1 VAVVMEDIAKTA
13 GVSRSTV
20 SRALADSSRV
30 KLETRQEIQHLAQE
44 MGYVPNAVARGLI
57 TRRSY
62 ALGVVRLGFTD
73 AYPAELVEAIDEAA
87 RKSGYRIVP
96 SRRGTDAKQG
106 LADIK
111 LLLEQQVE
119 AIVVIES
126 PFVDEYL
133 SLLANHNVPVIL
145 LYSGQ
150 HPYSLG
156 TDNISA
162 ARLAVEH
169 LQDLGHER
177 IAFIGSSTI
186 AVESRERQLGYEQA
200 LQQRGVT
207 PDPDLIVTYDDWVW
221 AEGGYKSVSKLL
233 RLTQP
238 PTAVFCWNDETAIGV
253 LGGLGAAGLHVPKDM
268 SLVGFDNISLVPYL
282 NPPLTTIAQPKERI
296 AELTMQVVLNL
307 IAGDEIIGHQKL
319 PGRLIV
325 RGSTAPPG
333 G

>member
-1 VAVVMEDIAKTA
+1 MAVVMEDIAKAA

-20 SRALADSSRV
+20 SRALADSPRV
-30 KLETRQEIQHLAQE
+30 KLETRQEIQHLAHQ
-44 MGYVPNAVARGLI
+44 MGYVPNTVARGLI
-57 TRRSY
+57 TRRSR
-62 ALGVVRLGFTD
+62 AVGVVRLGFTD

-87 RKSGYRIVP
+87 RKAGYRIVP
-96 SRRGTDAKQG
+96 SRRGSDASQA
-106 LADIK
+106 LAGIE
-111 LLLEQQVE
+111 LLLGQQVE

-133 SLLANHNVPVIL
+133 SLLADHGVPVIL

-150 HPYSLG
+150 HPYCLG
-156 TDNISA
+156 TDNVSA

-169 LQDLGHER
+169 LQALGHER
-177 IAFIGSSTI
+177 IAFVGSSAI

-207 PDPDLIVTYDDWVW
+207 PEPDLIVINDDRIW
-221 AEGGYKSVSKLL
+221 AEGGYRSISRLL
-233 RLTQP
+233 SLARP
-238 PTAVFCWNDETAIGV
+238 PTAVFCWNDETAIGA
-253 LGGLGAAGLHVPKDM
+253 LGGLGAAGLRVPEGM

-307 IAGDEIIGHQKL
+307 IAGDETEVHQKV
-319 PGRLIV
+319 PGTLIV